1 MASKKP
7 AAKSSKKPAAK
18 KAVATTSVRHT
29 AVPPTEAAIPAP
41 MRMVTSDMIAARAY
55 EIWSSGQ
62 GGSEMENWLRA
73 ESELRA
79 A

>member
-1 MASKKP
+1 MASKKS

-29 AVPPTEAAIPAP
+29 AVPPVEAASPAP
-41 MRMVTSDMIAARAY
+41 MRMVTSDMIATRAY

-62 GGSEMENWLRA
+62 GGSEMDNWLRA